1 MQRSTRST
9 RFTVAILGLLALFLL
24 GLAPLRAETE
34 SYGCVLLIDGLRGD
48 MARKY
53 AAEGL
58 MPNVKKHFLDKG
70 LWVDKATS
78 VFPSI
83 TGAAIPSCLTGA
95 YPGRHKL
102 PSLYFFERPEKKYYV
117 LYTAKGATQF
127 NDLLD
132 TERTRTIFEH
142 FPGKRD
148 SMAVGLQVNRGADTK
163 ISVVWN
169 VKYKP
174 LTYRAKFTSALKKLR
189 RAFLGGDPTRL
200 TVFYN
205 GWFDHMEHSLGVESE
220 ELKEHYQAVD
230 WQVGQAFAHYE
241 KLGILDKTYFV
252 LLSDHGQLGFDK
264 GVNIWSY
271 IKDNFQV
278 PIVENDWVKIPLL
291 PIDWDVKNP
300 DDYSK
305 KVMVVPCGQAHG
317 LLYFAAPV
325 NGGNDWDRRPTFDE
339 LRHYPL
345 NGKIVDVI
353 EVARNTCAT
362 DFAVG
367 KNYEDGK
374 VYVFGHGDREAT
386 IERMSGPGNEQIYR
400 YTVAP
405 GHRDPLG
412 YLENG
417 STQDMVNRD
426 PEAGVGAMYFGD
438 KEWQLATCGSAY
450 PDGVTQLT
458 QIFDTYRAP
467 DLFINGQSGYN
478 LIGDTYDG
486 EVSRHGA
493 INEWESW
500 ATFSICGPGLT
511 AQHVDTARIVD
522 MVPTLLH
529 CMQVPYDPNMM
540 DGRVL
545 PAVRQTLMG
554 PGEADPTAL
563 RLRTFAEQV
572 ARLEAAEK
580 LARGLEKLGVGSNA
594 EVARLLEAQRRC
606 ADLAALCDEQARGL
620 VGDFRAEIAADP
632 TVFESLCRTLRA
644 EGPAGKARLA
654 PLVKMLARALPGER
668 AEALRAC
675 L

>member
-1 MQRSTRST
+1 MTRSL
-9 RFTVAILGLLALFLL
+9 RRALSLALFCASLFAL
-24 GLAPLRAETE
+24 CGSVHAETE
-34 SYGCVLLIDGLRGD
+34 RYGCVFLIDGLRGD

-58 MPNVKKHFLDKG
+58 MPNVKKYFLDKG

-132 TERTRTIFEH
+132 KERTRTIFEH

-148 SMAVGLQVNRGADTK
+148 TMSVGLQVNRGADTS

-174 LTYRAKFTSALKKLR
+174 LVWRAKFTAALKKLR

-220 ELKEHYQAVD
+220 ELKEHYTAFD
-230 WQVGQAFAHYE
+230 WQIGEAIAHYE
-241 KLGILDKTYFV
+241 KLGILDETYFV

-271 IKDNFQV
+271 IKDEFQV

-317 LLYFAAPV
+317 LLYFAAP
-325 NGGNDWDRRPTFDE
+325 NGGTNDWDRRPTFEE
-339 LRHYPL
+339 LRRYPL
-345 NGKIVDVI
+345 NGKTVDVI

-362 DFAVG
+362 DFAVA

-374 VYVFGHGDREAT
+374 VYVFGHGDHEAS
-386 IERMSGPGNEQIYR
+386 IERIPGMEKDHLYR
-400 YTVAP
+400 YTVTP

-412 YLENG
+412 YLQHG
-417 STQDMVNRD
+417 STRDMVNRD
-426 PEAGVGAMYFGD
+426 PDAAPGAAYFSGKD
-438 KEWQLATCGSAY
+438 WQMATHDSRY
-450 PDGVTQLT
+450 PDGVVQLV

-467 DLFINGQSGYN
+467 DIFINGQSGYN

-500 ATFSICGPGLT
+500 ATLAVSGPGLT
-511 AQHVDTARIVD
+511 ARRVATARIVD

-529 CMQVPYDPNMM
+529 CMQVPFDPNMM
-540 DGRVL
+540 DGEVI
-545 PAVRQTLMG
+545 PEVRETLMG
-554 PGEADPTAL
+554 VGSADPVAL
-563 RLRTFAEQV
+563 RLRDFADKVGE
-572 ARLEAAEK
+572 LEAAEK
-580 LARGLEKLGVGSNA
+580 LCMGLEKLGCGSSA
-594 EVARLLEAQRRC
+594 EVSRLLEAQRRC
-606 ADLAALCDEQARGL
+606 ADLAALCDERARVL
-620 VGDFRAEIAADP
+620 VGELRAEIVSDP
-632 TVFESLCRTLRA
+632 AVFESICSTVRA

-654 PLVKMLARALPGER
+654 PLVKMLARTLDGEM
-668 AEALRAC
+668 ATALRAC